1 MARVTVPGVNKGN
14 VMLFALS
21 TCVWCGKT
29 KKLLDEMG
37 VAYTYEYVDL
47 LAGKDRDAAVK
58 EIMVWNPACS
68 FPTLVLNNE
77 KCIVGFKEDEIRQA
91 LA

>member
-1 MARVTVPGVNKGN
+1 MARVNVPGKNKGDI
-14 VMLFALS
+14 MLFALS

-29 KKLLDEMG
+29 KKLLDELG

-47 LAGKDRDAAVK
+47 LSGKDRDAAVK
-58 EIMVWNPACS
+58 EITVWNPACS
-68 FPTLVLNNE
+68 FPTMVLNNE
-77 KCIVGFKEDEIRQA
+77 KCIVGFKEAEIRQA